1 MGREEQTII
10 EEIFTVWEVDLGEMW
25 AYGKK
30 ATSANDSVLVPRAC
44 IPLSVASNS

>member
-25 AYGKK
+25 TYGKK
-30 ATSANDSVLVPRAC
+30 ATSVNESVLIPRAC
-44 IPLSVASNS
+44 IPLSMASNS